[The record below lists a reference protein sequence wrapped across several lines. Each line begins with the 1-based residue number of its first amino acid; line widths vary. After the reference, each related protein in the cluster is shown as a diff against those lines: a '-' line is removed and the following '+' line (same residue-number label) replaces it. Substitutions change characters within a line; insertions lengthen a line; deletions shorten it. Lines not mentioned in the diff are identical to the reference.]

1 MGAVLQSAQRFLEL
15 CWLNHI
21 KNSACLMLCA
31 FESLVLIT
39 LAKVISKSKPYPKLS
54 SFKCVIPL

>member
-21 KNSACLMLCA
+21 KNSACLILCA
-31 FESLVLIT
+31 LKSSVLIT
-39 LAKVISKSKPYPKLS
+39 SAKVISKSKPYSKLL